1 MKNLDFSYPVQS
13 LEFKAKVKVRY
24 NMQAVDARVKKVENN
39 WLISFEKPVSAIAK
53 GQACVIYDIYDG
65 HLIGGGFI

>member
-1 MKNLDFSYPVQS
+1 MKDLEFSYPVQNN
-13 LEFKAKVKVRY
+13 EFNAKVKVRY

-39 WLISFEKPVSAIAK
+39 WLVSFEKPVSAIAK